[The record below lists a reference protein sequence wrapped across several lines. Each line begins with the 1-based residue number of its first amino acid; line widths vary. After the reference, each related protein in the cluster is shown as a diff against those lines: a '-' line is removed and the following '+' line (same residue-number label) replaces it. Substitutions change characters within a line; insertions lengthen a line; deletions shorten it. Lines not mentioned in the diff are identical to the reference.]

1 VHPLIAAFLA
11 LGPHALPGAALLS
24 AAHAYGA
31 RVHLC
36 ATLFNSAGG
45 AEVSAFLANPV
56 ARATALLQLVLLAP
70 DGVNLDFEFVPAGSR
85 RRRSGPYPGVHARKS
100 SWFRR
105 STAWRR

>member
-70 DGVNLDFEFVPAGSR
+70 DG
-85 RRRSGPYPGVHARKS
+85 
-100 SWFRR
+100 
-105 STAWRR
+105 